1 MKTKTNNPR
10 PARSLTTTL
19 ALAFLT
25 LSVVILLVNG
35 SFALYANIKSDQD
48 SISTQ
53 QQFIAQDAGKTVSS
67 FIEDKFVVLE
77 AAVEIVN
84 PVKVNREAQKT
95 LLESLFS
102 LHPAFRQIALL
113 DKSGRQLTQV
123 SHISP
128 DLSPQFVLQLKG
140 NTITQTA
147 EGKRYIGPVYI
158 DEGTSEPLVVV
169 AIPVTDVFGDIQGT
183 LVSEIDLK
191 FMWDLVDRLKVGE
204 TGYVYV
210 VDNEGN
216 LIAFGDTARV
226 LSGENVK
233 QISEVKEFIENPSS
247 AIDITVDVNS
257 YMGLLGE
264 KVVGTYVPLGTPQ
277 WAVVTELPYREAYRP
292 VVQVVATS
300 LVTLLVIAFLAGLA
314 GVMVARRLAVPL
326 VDLTGTAI
334 RIADG
339 EIQLQAAVG
348 GTKEIAALAA
358 AFNTMTSQLRD
369 LIGSLEHRVADRTK
383 ALSSVAE
390 VSTVASTILETDKLL
405 QQVVDLTKDRFS
417 FYHAHIYLLNEAG
430 DTLVLASGA
439 GEPGRQMV
447 AEGHSIPLAREQSLV
462 AHAARGKTGVTVNDV
477 TTAPDFLPN
486 PLLPATRS
494 ELAVP
499 MIVGEQVIGVFDV
512 QSDVV
517 GRFTEADI
525 AVQTTLAS
533 QVASAVQNARSY
545 SEVQRSQALLSEA
558 LNISRLANWEYDFE
572 HDLFNFNDHF
582 YSIFRTTVEKVGGYK
597 ISSAD
602 YTRNFVH
609 PDDQALV
616 GSEIQKVLETKE
628 RHYSTA
634 LEHRIIFADGEV
646 GYISVR
652 INVERDGNGKILR
665 WYGANQDV
673 TERRRLEE
681 LNRKRAGQQETINL
695 ITQRI
700 QSATTIEDALQV
712 AVRDLGRALGKRQTL
727 VSVEP
732 SALSGNT
739 KTIINE

>member
-1 MKTKTNNPR
+1 
-10 PARSLTTTL
+10 
-19 ALAFLT
+19 
-25 LSVVILLVNG
+25 VNG
-35 SFALYANIKSDQD
+35 GFALYTNIKSHQD

-53 QQFIAQDAGKTVSS
+53 QRFIARDAGKTVSS

-84 PVKVNREAQKT
+84 PVKVNGEARKT

-113 DKSGRQLTQV
+113 DKGGKQLAQV

-128 DLSPQFVLQLKG
+128 DLSSQFVLQLQG
-140 NTITQTA
+140 NLITQTA
-147 EGKRYIGPVYI
+147 QGKRYIGPVYI
-158 DEGTSEPLVVV
+158 DEGTSEPLMVV

-183 LVSEIDLK
+183 LVSEVDLK

-233 QISEVKEFIENPSS
+233 QISEVKEFIENPAS
-247 AIDITVDVNS
+247 AADITVDVNS
-257 YMGLLGE
+257 YTGLLGE
-264 KVVGTYVPLGTPQ
+264 KVVGTYVPLGTPE
-277 WAVVTELPYREAYRP
+277 WAVVTELPYREAYQP
-292 VVQVVATS
+292 VFQAVAVSIT
-300 LVTLLVIAFLAGLA
+300 TLLVLAFLAGLV
-314 GVMVARRLAVPL
+314 GVLVARRLSTPL
-326 VDLTGTAI
+326 INLSNVATEVGSGNLSS
-334 RIADG
+334 
-339 EIQLQAAVG
+339 QAEVVG
-348 GTKEIAALAA
+348 PAEIAKVAA
-358 AFNTMTSQLRD
+358 TFNTMTAQLRD
-369 LIGSLEHRVADRTK
+369 LIGSLEQRVADRTK
-383 ALSSVAE
+383 ALASVAE

-405 QQVVDLTKDRFS
+405 QQVVDLTKERFG

-439 GEPGRQMV
+439 GQPGRQMV
-447 AEGHSIPLAREQSLV
+447 AEGRLIPLAREQSLV
-462 AHAARGKTGVTVNDV
+462 AHAARGKKGVTVNDV
-477 TTAPDFLPN
+477 TTAPDFLPH
-486 PLLPATRS
+486 PLLPDTRS

-499 MIVGEQVIGVFDV
+499 MMVGETVIGVFDV
-512 QSDVV
+512 QSEVV
-517 GRFTEADI
+517 GRFTDADI

-545 SEVQRSQALLSEA
+545 SEVQRSQVLLSEA
-558 LNISRLANWEYDFE
+558 LNISRLSNWEYDVE
-572 HDLFNFNDHF
+572 QDLFTFNDHF
-582 YSIFRTTVEKVGGYK
+582 YSIFRTSVEKVGGYK

-602 YTRNFVH
+602 YARNFVH
-609 PDDQALV
+609 PEDAALV
-616 GSEIQKVLETKE
+616 ASEIQRVMVSKE
-628 RHYSTA
+628 RLFKTD
-634 LEHRIIFADGEV
+634 LEHRIIFSDGEI
-646 GYISVR
+646 GYISVK
-652 INVERDGNGKILR
+652 INVERDENGKILR

-712 AVRDLGRALGKRQTL
+712 AVRELGRALGKRQTL
-727 VSVEP
+727 VSLEL
-732 SALSGNT
+732 SALDVN
-739 KTIINE
+739 KTIVGK

>member
-1 MKTKTNNPR
+1 M
-10 PARSLTTTL
+10 
-19 ALAFLT
+19 
-25 LSVVILLVNG
+25 
-35 SFALYANIKSDQD
+35 
-48 SISTQ
+48 
-53 QQFIAQDAGKTVSS
+53 
-67 FIEDKFVVLE
+67 
-77 AAVEIVN
+77 
-84 PVKVNREAQKT
+84 
-95 LLESLFS
+95 
-102 LHPAFRQIALL
+102 
-113 DKSGRQLTQV
+113 
-123 SHISP
+123 
-128 DLSPQFVLQLKG
+128 
-140 NTITQTA
+140 
-147 EGKRYIGPVYI
+147 
-158 DEGTSEPLVVV
+158 
-169 AIPVTDVFGDIQGT
+169 
-183 LVSEIDLK
+183 
-191 FMWDLVDRLKVGE
+191 
-204 TGYVYV
+204 
-210 VDNEGN
+210 
-216 LIAFGDTARV
+216 
-226 LSGENVK
+226 
-233 QISEVKEFIENPSS
+233 
-247 AIDITVDVNS
+247 
-257 YMGLLGE
+257 
-264 KVVGTYVPLGTPQ
+264 
-277 WAVVTELPYREAYRP
+277 
-292 VVQVVATS
+292 
-300 LVTLLVIAFLAGLA
+300 
-314 GVMVARRLAVPL
+314 
-326 VDLTGTAI
+326 
-334 RIADG
+334 
-339 EIQLQAAVG
+339 G

-417 FYHAHIYLLNEAG
+417 FYHAHVYLLNEAG
-430 DTLVLASGA
+430 NTLVLASGA

-486 PLLPATRS
+486 PLLPDTRS

-673 TERRRLEE
+673 SERRRLEE

>member
-10 PARSLTTTL
+10 SARSLTATL
-19 ALAFLT
+19 AIAFFG
-25 LSVVILLVNG
+25 LSVVILLVSG
-35 SFALYANIKSDQD
+35 SFTLYNNIRSLRN
-48 SISTQ
+48 SIASSQ
-53 QQFIAQDAGKTVSS
+53 LLIAQDAGKTVGN
-67 FIEDKFVVLE
+67 FIQDKFIVLE
-77 AAVEIVN
+77 AAVEMVN
-84 PVKVNREAQKT
+84 PITASADVRKT
-95 LLESLFS
+95 TVESLFS

-113 DKSGRQLTQV
+113 DKQGRQLAQA
-123 SHISP
+123 SHIAP
-128 DLSPQFVLQLKG
+128 DLSPQFALQLKG
-140 NTITQTA
+140 DAITQTA
-147 EGKRYIGPVYI
+147 EGQRYISPVYI
-158 DEGTSEPLVVV
+158 DDQTSEPLTAI
-169 AIPVTDVFGDIQGT
+169 AIPVTDIFGDIEGT
-183 LVSEIDLK
+183 LIAEIDLK
-191 FMWDLVDRLKVGE
+191 FMWELVDRLKVGE

-216 LIAFGDTARV
+216 LIAFQDTGRV
-226 LSGENVK
+226 LAGENVR
-233 QISEVKEFIENPSS
+233 QIHEVKEFLENPS
-247 AIDITVDVNS
+247 AAGDITPGVESNT
-257 YMGLLGE
+257 GLLG
-264 KVVGTYVPLGTPQ
+264 KSVLGTYVPLGTPE
-277 WAVVTELPYREAYRP
+277 WAVVTELPTDEGYQP
-292 VVQVVATS
+292 MVQS
-300 LVTLLVIAFLAGLA
+300 LIASIASILLMAVLAGLV
-314 GVMVARRLAVPL
+314 GVLVARRLSAPL
-326 VDLTGTAI
+326 INLSNVATEVGSGNLS
-334 RIADG
+334 
-339 EIQLQAAVG
+339 LQAEVAG
-348 GTKEIAALAA
+348 PAEIAKVAA
-358 AFNTMTSQLRD
+358 TFNTMTAQLRD
-369 LIGSLEHRVADRTK
+369 LIGSLEQRVTDRTK

-405 QQVVDLTKDRFS
+405 QQVVNLTKERFG
-417 FYHAHIYLLNEAG
+417 FYHAHVYLLNEAG

-447 AEGHSIPLAREQSLV
+447 AEGRSIPIDREQSLV
-462 AHAARGKTGVTVNDV
+462 AHAARAKKGVTVNDV
-477 TTAPDFLPN
+477 TTAPDFLPH
-486 PLLPATRS
+486 PLLPDTRS

-499 MIVGEQVIGVFDV
+499 MMVGETVIGVFDV
-512 QSDVV
+512 QSEVV
-517 GRFTEADI
+517 GRFTDADI

-582 YSIFRTTVEKVGGYK
+582 YSIFRTTVERVGGYK

-602 YTRNFVH
+602 YARNFVH

-616 GSEIQKVLETKE
+616 GSEIQRVLETKE
-628 RHYSTA
+628 LHYSTA
-634 LEHRIIFADGEV
+634 LEHRIVFADGEV

-727 VSVEP
+727 VSLEP
-732 SALSGNT
+732 SALSGST